1 MPARLTCLKKNKQLL
16 DVPAI
21 YDDVAGNWVNS
32 AIDLTGTL
40 KDSAGAAVTGF
51 SAIALVYVAGSN
63 GDYRAAV
70 AATVDPAAGTTY
82 VLHVESTT
90 TGINFQIPTTVKA
103 RTTE

>member
-1 MPARLTCLKKNKQLL
+1 MQARVTVLKKNKQLL
-16 DVPAI
+16 ELFGL
-21 YDDVAGNWVNS
+21 YDKLGGDYLNS
-32 AIDLTGTL
+32 ASDLTATL

-51 SAIALVYVAGSN
+51 DALALAYVTGSQ
-63 GDYRAAV
+63 GGYRASV

-90 TGINFQIPTTVKA
+90 TGINFQIPATVKV